1 MTGVTFMAVELLGK
15 RLELLREIV
24 PELSSVA
31 IVGNPE
37 HPGAQ
42 LERAFSEE
50 TARRLDLTFEYLP
63 TRSHDELEGALTAM
77 AARPPQAISLL
88 ADGFAVEYRR
98 RIIDFATSRRAP
110 VISGWPVFARSG
122 AICTYGPRLDESYRR
137 LAYYVDRILKGA
149 KPADLPIEQPT
160 RFELV
165 VNQRAAQ
172 ALGLTIPPSPLV
184 RAYEVI
190 E

>member
-1 MTGVTFMAVELLGK
+1 MEPRRPARDLLP
-15 RLELLREIV
+15 RQRR
-24 PELSSVA
+24 VA
-31 IVGNPE
+31 D
-37 HPGAQ
+37 Q
-42 LERAFSEE
+42 
-50 TARRLDLTFEYLP
+50 
-63 TRSHDELEGALTAM
+63 
-77 AARPPQAISLL
+77 
-88 ADGFAVEYRR
+88 
-98 RIIDFATSRRAP
+98 
-110 VISGWPVFARSG
+110 SG
-122 AICTYGPRLDESYRR
+122 AIRTYRPRLDESYRR
-137 LAYYVDRILKGA
+137 LAYYVDRILEGA